1 MLKSNYTYGE
11 SQQLFKHVNN
21 LNRNLRL
28 FYATE
33 KVGGHMSFSLFFFL
47 SPFSTQCLSMIIWV
61 SFRLTVL
68 YSYQMRIYE
77 GNGALKQAA

>member
-33 KVGGHMSFSLFFFL
+33 KVGGHMSFSLFFFFISL
-47 SPFSTQCLSMIIWV
+47 FYTMFINDNLGFFQTDSPIFLPNEDI
-61 SFRLTVL
+61 
-68 YSYQMRIYE
+68 
-77 GNGALKQAA
+77 